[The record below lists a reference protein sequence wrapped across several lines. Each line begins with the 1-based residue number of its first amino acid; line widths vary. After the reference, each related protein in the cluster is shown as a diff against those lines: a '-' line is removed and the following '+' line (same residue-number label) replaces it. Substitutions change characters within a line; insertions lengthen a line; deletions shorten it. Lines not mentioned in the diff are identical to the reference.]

1 MNKVR
6 YIRNKSYFTGNYTPG
21 GITVVSK
28 LNYDNQYLRYPT
40 SIEFAIACCNS
51 NDPFVKKVGRELATE
66 RLNNKDSNFYR
77 KLDLNIERKLFA
89 WEINTLIDI
98 NILYTM
104 NISNLAYEILFHKL
118 RVHRLRVY
126 ND

>member
-21 GITVVSK
+21 AITVVSK
-28 LNYDNQYLRYPT
+28 LNYDNQYFRYPT
-40 SIEFAIACCNS
+40 SIEFAVACCNS

-77 KLDLNIERKLFA
+77 KLDLNIDRKLFA
-89 WEINTLIDI
+89 WEINKLIDI

-104 NISNLAYEILFHKL
+104 NISHRAYEILFDK
-118 RVHRLRVY
+118 LRVY